1 MTDPD
6 GANHHAEQHP
16 PCAAVCPTPI
26 DAIIKVVR
34 RSFIFIRL
42 QRIANSFDDRMN
54 IFQVARQDTGIIYLY
69 VRAGRGNS
77 DRKEN

>member
-16 PCAAVCPTPI
+16 PCATVCPTPI
-26 DAIIKVVR
+26 DAIMTVVR

-54 IFQVARQDTGIIYLY
+54 IFQVAQQDTGIIYLY
-69 VRAGRGNS
+69 VRAGRGSS
-77 DRKEN
+77 DRKES